1 MIAYVAAQLFIMP
14 VLNLCHIGDAYTLS
28 FFEQTP
34 FLGFLHGFIV
44 TSLAILTAAMFTKIK
59 WFWRT

>member
-1 MIAYVAAQLFIMP
+1 MIAYVAAQFFVMP
-14 VLNLCHIGDAYTLS
+14 VLNLIHIGDNYTLS
-28 FFEQTP
+28 FFEQSP

-44 TSLAILTAAMFTKIK
+44 TSLAILTASFFTRIK